1 MIIAGLDDAGRGP
14 VIGPLVIAG
23 VAIQEKHISKLSL
36 IGVKDSKILSSKT
49 REKLSELIK
58 KIVDNYRVIE
68 FSPNEIDEVVFKAKK
83 LEKLNFLEAKGM
95 AQIIINLKPDL
106 VYVDASDVNPTR
118 FAKQILLHLPFQVKI
133 ISEHN
138 ADKKY
143 HVVSAASILAKVHRD
158 NVIKE
163 LKEKYGDFGSLPFS
177 EKILIVN
184 EKKEIDLINIGELV
198 ENKLKNLSNEKTYVF
213 SVEPETLKIKLF
225 QITDFT
231 KHPPQ
236 RILKITLSNNQE
248 VKLSINHTL
257 FKFNNRFKLEKVKA
271 LNLKPGDYI
280 AAASCINL
288 EAIEEKIV
296 FNKSVIENKNWL
308 KLFYNEKK
316 PKQKRFLIE
325 YEGFINDLFNS
336 DIQLI
341 KVTRIEDTK
350 LFEPVYDIEVK
361 PKGRTVEN
369 FLGGSSGVILHNS
382 GYPSDPKTINFLK
395 EWYKEYKCFPPI
407 ARKSWKTLKKIK
419 DEASQLKFK

>member
-23 VAIQEKHISKLSL
+23 VAIQEKRISKLSL

-95 AQIIINLKPDL
+95 AQVIINLKPDL

>member
-1 MIIAGLDDAGRGP
+1 
-14 VIGPLVIAG
+14 
-23 VAIQEKHISKLSL
+23 
-36 IGVKDSKILSSKT
+36 
-49 REKLSELIK
+49 
-58 KIVDNYRVIE
+58 
-68 FSPNEIDEVVFKAKK
+68 
-83 LEKLNFLEAKGM
+83 
-95 AQIIINLKPDL
+95 
-106 VYVDASDVNPTR
+106 
-118 FAKQILLHLPFQVKI
+118 
-133 ISEHN
+133 
-138 ADKKY
+138 
-143 HVVSAASILAKVHRD
+143 
-158 NVIKE
+158 
-163 LKEKYGDFGSLPFS
+163 FGSLPFS